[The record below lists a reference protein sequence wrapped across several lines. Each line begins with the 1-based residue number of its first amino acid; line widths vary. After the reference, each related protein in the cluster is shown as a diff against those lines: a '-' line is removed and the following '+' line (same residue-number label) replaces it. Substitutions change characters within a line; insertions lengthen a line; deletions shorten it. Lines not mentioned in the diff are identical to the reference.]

1 MDCNDID
8 RIILVKASSALLM
21 SKSIQL
27 VGDFISARRMALLE
41 MLVLKQRNPALILG
55 LKEVGVHENLKKSI
69 VYQTCRYQV
78 EDNGMKN
85 TI

>member
-1 MDCNDID
+1 MGSPRN
-8 RIILVKASSALLM
+8 
-21 SKSIQL
+21 
-27 VGDFISARRMALLE
+27 VGAKTAQPRM
-41 MLVLKQRNPALILG
+41 ILG

-78 EDNGMKN
+78 EDNGMTN